1 MHNHW
6 EEEPLGDRM
15 HTYSGWCVQ
24 SRRPVKTGRRQLE
37 MRVQRPADLGG
48 FLLCKKTA
56 LGKFVSF
63 LWLPEL
69 DEATVTLFKLYYPK
83 DPRPW
88 GTDKLTKTEEWELE
102 IGQHLWGQLKIWSRQ
117 SEKNPKKVWLEIYKN
132 NLKCILAPEA
142 DRGASKRRARLVE
155 LVRSQGTGLG
165 GIFRFGTEEVT
176 VISSTQVILTQ
187 VS

>member
-1 MHNHW
+1 MDSGAFLEIRITLVCLSQTHWPMHNHW

-83 DPRPW
+83 DPRP
-88 GTDKLTKTEEWELE
+88 
-102 IGQHLWGQLKIWSRQ
+102 
-117 SEKNPKKVWLEIYKN
+117 
-132 NLKCILAPEA
+132 
-142 DRGASKRRARLVE
+142 
-155 LVRSQGTGLG
+155 
-165 GIFRFGTEEVT
+165 
-176 VISSTQVILTQ
+176 
-187 VS
+187 